1 MLLQIDDQWAKDS
14 FITTKNE
21 GVYEWAYL
29 GKPLWRQQLSINL
42 SERVMRN
49 QYPRKCAI
57 RNAEDMEIEV
67 LGAMMWFYLLHL
79 SVLTYIH
86 CTGSTSNLPP
96 SFYREIV
103 VRHKTKTGN
112 THLVERQ
119 EDGKQENEI
128 LRFEKF
134 TSGRRVAD
142 PSPEDAC
149 YAMCWWCLQNM
160 PIYLPPL

>member
-1 MLLQIDDQWAKDS
+1 MTAAAEHKS
-14 FITTKNE
+14 
-21 GVYEWAYL
+21 L
-29 GKPLWRQQLSINL
+29 GKSDGEPISKKVCNTKCRRYGNRGVGGHDVILSPTL
-42 SERVMRN
+42 PE
-49 QYPRKCAI
+49 
-57 RNAEDMEIEV
+57 
-67 LGAMMWFYLLHL
+67 
-79 SVLTYIH
+79 LTYIH

-96 SFYREIV
+96 SFYQEIV

-112 THLVERQ
+112 THLERQ

-149 YAMCWWCLQNM
+149 YATCCWWLQITECANLS
-160 PIYLPPL
+160 PPPYLLN

>member
-1 MLLQIDDQWAKDS
+1 M
-14 FITTKNE
+14 
-21 GVYEWAYL
+21 G
-29 GKPLWRQQLSINL
+29 
-42 SERVMRN
+42 N

-57 RNAEDMEIEV
+57 RNAEEMEIEV
-67 LGAMMWFYLLHL
+67 LGHDVIL
-79 SVLTYIH
+79 SPTFACAYIH

-96 SFYREIV
+96 SFYQEIV

-149 YAMCWWCLQNM
+149 YAMC
-160 PIYLPPL
+160 